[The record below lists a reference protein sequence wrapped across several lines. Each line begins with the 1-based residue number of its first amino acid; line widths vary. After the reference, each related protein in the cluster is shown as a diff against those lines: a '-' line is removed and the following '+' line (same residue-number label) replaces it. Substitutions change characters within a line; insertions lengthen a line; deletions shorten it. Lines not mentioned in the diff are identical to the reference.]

1 MWRKRS
7 SNTSITSSGCMQSS
21 GLRSTRLCDV
31 LDDGLNAR
39 AARRTAVAPAAVMI
53 ARFVSVGAIL

>member
-21 GLRSTRLCDV
+21 GLRSRLCDV

-39 AARRTAVAPAAVMI
+39 AARRTAVAPAAVRI
-53 ARFVSVGAIL
+53 ARFVAVGAIL

>member
-21 GLRSTRLCDV
+21 GLRSRLCDV
-31 LDDGLNAR
+31 LDDAGLSAR
-39 AARRTAVAPAAVMI
+39 AARRTAVAPAAVRI
-53 ARFVSVGAIL
+53 AMFVAVGAIL

>member
-1 MWRKRS
+1 
-7 SNTSITSSGCMQSS
+7 
-21 GLRSTRLCDV
+21 
-31 LDDGLNAR
+31 LNAR